1 MLIEK
6 IRSYGDA
13 SKEGRRCDWFGHLR
27 RHCSAQEVENSVT
40 IRYIYAALI
49 SAQVSRE

>member
-13 SKEGRRCDWFGHLR
+13 SKEGRRCDWFGRLR
-27 RHCSAQEVENSVT
+27 RHCSAQEVEKMCNVSVHL
-40 IRYIYAALI
+40 RRPYIGAGK
-49 SAQVSRE
+49 

>member
-6 IRSYGDA
+6 FRSFGDA
-13 SKEGRRCDWFGHLR
+13 SIVGAPQRVIGRLR